1 LTGALALALS
11 ISLAACSKSDA
22 GDGGS
27 SATAPVGTSTSTAGM
42 ATGTATDTVPP
53 TATDGSG
60 TSTGTASSSVTAS
73 PADQSTPEAAMTSW
87 LGAMVSGDG
96 NTVCRLMS
104 TGGKPIPSI
113 PGAAAACG
121 KKITPMLDQLK
132 ELGAA
137 FKGLQITGATVKGD
151 TATFDSVTTEP
162 ALAADVVRS
171 FKAVRIGGKW
181 YVTQG
186 WVRATEPDRGRMP
199 SCAVRGRHRT
209 ASGSGHDD
217 TRGTRP
223 GLAHAWLRRVAARQ
237 RPVRRV

>member
-1 LTGALALALS
+1 MKKLLTGALALALS
-11 ISLAACSKSDA
+11 ISLGACSKSDA
-22 GDGGS
+22 GNGGP
-27 SATAPVGTSTSTAGM
+27 SATAPVASSTSTATSTD
-42 ATGTATDTVPP
+42 AGTPTDTLPP
-53 TATDGSG
+53 TATATDGSG
-60 TSTGTASSSVTAS
+60 TSTGTATSSVTAS
-73 PADQSTPEAAMTSW
+73 APDQSTPEAAMTSW

-104 TGGKPIPSI
+104 TGGKAIPSI

-186 WVRATEPDRGRMP
+186 
-199 SCAVRGRHRT
+199 
-209 ASGSGHDD
+209 
-217 TRGTRP
+217 
-223 GLAHAWLRRVAARQ
+223 
-237 RPVRRV
+237 

>member
-1 LTGALALALS
+1 
-11 ISLAACSKSDA
+11 
-22 GDGGS
+22 
-27 SATAPVGTSTSTAGM
+27 
-42 ATGTATDTVPP
+42 
-53 TATDGSG
+53 
-60 TSTGTASSSVTAS
+60 
-73 PADQSTPEAAMTSW
+73 MTSW

-104 TGGKPIPSI
+104 TGGKAIPSI

-186 WVRATEPDRGRMP
+186 
-199 SCAVRGRHRT
+199 
-209 ASGSGHDD
+209 
-217 TRGTRP
+217 
-223 GLAHAWLRRVAARQ
+223 
-237 RPVRRV
+237 